1 MLGKDDDDP
10 RSWAV
15 DADAAAYPCWWL
27 QTTTEIKD
35 IFVVDSWISL
45 GPECNWNYPGF
56 HLAHATYLIPLLR
69 SYMYCS
75 SFDQFLTKCWSWTG
89 IHLLPRRSKPTQ
101 ECARFNI
108 FQKRQIIPIA
118 HFYGK
123 AHTILVV
130 GMITIQPNIFLNRRP
145 ISFFEKC

>member
-1 MLGKDDDDP
+1 MLNTIIFHGGFMNFIRP
-10 RSWAV
+10 RMQLKLSSWLSFST
-15 DADAAAYPCWWL
+15 C
-27 QTTTEIKD
+27 
-35 IFVVDSWISL
+35 
-45 GPECNWNYPGF
+45 
-56 HLAHATYLIPLLR
+56 HLFDTKELLLLFQ

-75 SFDQFLTKCWSWTG
+75 SFDQFLTKCWSCTG
-89 IHLLPRRSKPTQ
+89 IHLPPRRSKPTQ

-130 GMITIQPNIFLNRRP
+130 GMITIQPNIFFNRRP
-145 ISFFEKC
+145 I

>member
-1 MLGKDDDDP
+1 MNLIRP
-10 RSWAV
+10 RM
-15 DADAAAYPCWWL
+15 P
-27 QTTTEIKD
+27 
-35 IFVVDSWISL
+35 
-45 GPECNWNYPGF
+45 NPGF
-56 HLAHATYLIPLLR
+56 HLAHATYSIPKSYLLFQ
-69 SYMYCS
+69 SNMYCS

-89 IHLLPRRSKPTQ
+89 IHLPPRRSKPTQ

-130 GMITIQPNIFLNRRP
+130 GMITIQPEIFLNRRP
-145 ISFFEKC
+145 ISFFWRVKCTQTFLRRFFTDWYWLWLGVECSYLPSLLLSIR